1 MVLDPRA
8 RLSYSAGLED
18 RRLGLGRFLRSW
30 LNTAP
35 RRDLAR
41 AEGLVR
47 RIEKRGTALRVASDE
62 QLRELAAAL
71 HGRARAGEPTAALL
85 VDTFALVRE
94 VAGRT
99 TGLRPYDVQ
108 LLGGLVLRRGRVV
121 EMKTGEG
128 KTLVATLPVV
138 LHALAGRGVHVVT
151 VNDYLA
157 ARDAAWMGPIYDFMG
172 LTVGVVTE
180 DLDPDE
186 RLAARQ
192 RAYAADITYVTNHE
206 LVFDHLRDNLATDP
220 KELLLRPLNYA
231 LVDEV
236 DLLLLDEARTPLIIS
251 GPSGDDPGL
260 CTDASRIAARLTPG
274 RHYKVDHRTRRVLM
288 QEAGWTAMERA
299 IGVRN
304 LADPEHRD
312 WQHTLHNAMLAHAV
326 YERDVDYIVDD
337 DHVYLIDEH
346 TGRVSLD
353 KRFSDGLH
361 QALEAK
367 EGVTVRGEDR
377 TLAKTSYQM
386 FFAQYPL
393 LAGMSG
399 TAYSARAEFQRT
411 YGLRVVV
418 VPTHQ
423 PVIRR
428 DLPALAFRSAAE
440 KFAAATAEIEQLR
453 EASRPVLVGTTSV
466 RESEQLA
473 ALLAERGVGHQVL
486 NAKNHQ
492 REAAIIAQAG
502 RPQAVTLSTN
512 MAGRGVD
519 IKLGGSAEL
528 DPAEAGPEA
537 AAEEARSL
545 ERAAE
550 RVRAAGGLAV
560 LGTGLHEAR
569 RIDDQLRG
577 RAGRQGDP
585 GSSRYFISLDDPVY
599 KRFGEIDPGSRVLE
613 RLRRRLRGHPA
624 NTPIGDRAVLG
635 LLEQL
640 RRKVEVENEAARKE
654 VLKYDVVAEQQRRTI
669 YTWRRGLLTAEPA
682 ATGRELR
689 SLPDEIAVDLHHRHF
704 AGETQFDR
712 ELYEALADEVA
723 ARFDIELD
731 LGAMDDAR
739 GWSPDRMLA
748 EITDR
753 VRRRLDDAAASLGEE
768 AFAEL
773 GRQLLLATIDALWT
787 EHLTTLER
795 LDEGIG
801 LRAYGHLDPL
811 VEFRREANLLYQ
823 DTLREIRLATTGAL
837 CRIEGMQDDEPIEP
851 ATLHPAAARP
861 IRRTLKN

>member
-1 MVLDPRA
+1 M
-8 RLSYSAGLED
+8 
-18 RRLGLGRFLRSW
+18 
-30 LNTAP
+30 
-35 RRDLAR
+35 
-41 AEGLVR
+41 
-47 RIEKRGTALRVASDE
+47 
-62 QLRELAAAL
+62 
-71 HGRARAGEPTAALL
+71 
-85 VDTFALVRE
+85 
-94 VAGRT
+94 
-99 TGLRPYDVQ
+99 
-108 LLGGLVLRRGRVV
+108 
-121 EMKTGEG
+121 
-128 KTLVATLPVV
+128 
-138 LHALAGRGVHVVT
+138 
-151 VNDYLA
+151 
-157 ARDAAWMGPIYDFMG
+157 
-172 LTVGVVTE
+172 
-180 DLDPDE
+180 
-186 RLAARQ
+186 
-192 RAYAADITYVTNHE
+192 
-206 LVFDHLRDNLATDP
+206 
-220 KELLLRPLNYA
+220 LRPLHFA

-260 CTDASRIAARLTPG
+260 CADASRIAAGLTPG
-274 RHYKVDHRTRRVLM
+274 RHYKVDHRTRRVLV
-288 QEAGWTAMERA
+288 QEPGWSAMERQ
-299 IGVRN
+299 IGVAN

-312 WQHTLHNAMLAHAV
+312 WQHALHNALLAHAV

-377 TLAKTSYQM
+377 TLAKSSYQM
-386 FFAQYPL
+386 FFAGYPL
-393 LAGMSG
+393 LSGMSG

-418 VPTHQ
+418 VPTHR
-423 PVIRR
+423 PMIRR
-428 DLPALAFRSAAE
+428 DQPALAFRSAAE
-440 KFAAATAEIEQLR
+440 KFAAATAEIERLR
-453 EASRPVLVGTTSV
+453 EAGRPVLVGTTSV

-473 ALLAERGVGHQVL
+473 ALLDQRGIDHQVL

-502 RPQAVTLSTN
+502 RPQAVTISTN

-519 IKLGGSAEL
+519 IKLGGTPEL
-528 DPAEAGPEA
+528 DPARDDA
-537 AAEEARSL
+537 AAVAAEARRC
-545 ERAAE
+545 ERDGD

-613 RLRRRLRGHPA
+613 RLRRRLRDHPPA
-624 NTPIGDRAVLG
+624 APIRDRSVLG

-669 YTWRRGLLTAEPA
+669 YTWRRNLLTAEPA
-682 ATGRELR
+682 ATARELQA
-689 SLPDEIAVDLHHRHF
+689 LPDEIAIDLHHRHF

-731 LGAMDDAR
+731 LAGMDDAR
-739 GWSPDRMLA
+739 GWSPERALEM
-748 EITDR
+748 
-753 VRRRLDDAAASLGEE
+753 VAAAVRERLAAAAALLGDED
-768 AFAEL
+768 FIEL

-787 EHLTTLER
+787 EHLTTIER

-823 DTLREIRLATTGAL
+823 ETLREIRLSAAGAL
-837 CRIEGMQDDEPIEP
+837 CRIERLDADEPLEP